1 MSLYKDSQVN
11 ELYVLKHRHDRNQ
24 YDAFDIEDNIL
35 RRSLSN
41 FLFTNDTMNDF
52 LLKMQGLYAL
62 YFDQMNVIR
71 NLKNWTVDKYYNNH
85 VD

>member
-11 ELYVLKHRHDRNQ
+11 ELYVLKHMNDKNS
-24 YDAFDIEDNIL
+24 YGSFDIESNIL
-35 RRSLSN
+35 KKTLSN
-41 FLFTNDTMNDF
+41 FLFTNNIMNTF

-62 YFDQMNVIR
+62 YFDQMNVLR
-71 NLKNWTVDKYYNNH
+71 NFKNWTVNKYYNNH